1 MLHARFYSVRLI
13 IIITIIILS
22 FVYPWQYFITLKQ
35 IIQIKLNRVKNPN
48 WPEANH
54 FAIFTSVVEDLNS
67 GLPWTNLASG
77 QIKTWTWSLRI
88 ASPVIIYLLIITL
101 LFSVKLSERKRS
113 TPEQKWS
120 LSTKVTSNMLKLKKN
135 ILCPL
140 HKVMISEIRIIT
152 LQL

>member
-22 FVYPWQYFITLKQ
+22 FVYPLQYLQYKSF
-35 IIQIKLNRVKNPN
+35 KLNLTGLRTPTGRRQT
-48 WPEANH
+48 
-54 FAIFTSVVEDLNS
+54 ISLFTSVVKDLNS
-67 GLPWTNLASG
+67 GLPWTNPASG
-77 QIKTWTWSLRI
+77 QIGTWTWGLRI

-135 ILCPL
+135 ILCPP
-140 HKVMISEIRIIT
+140 HKVMISKLRIIT